1 MKPLFTLLGLAI
13 ALGAQADDDAIKKV
27 LTERFPGADIHAI
40 NPTPI
45 PGLFEVYANSS
56 IIYVDAQADY
66 MLSGP
71 LKDTKTKTNLTQ
83 KSLEAM
89 QTIDFASLPMDQ
101 AIVTRRGNG
110 ERKLVVFSDP
120 DCPFCRGLEKEL
132 AQLDNISIYTFLYPL
147 EELHPGASAKAD
159 AIWCAPDQAQA
170 WSDYMLQGKLAAPAS
185 ACATP
190 VRDIGKL
197 ATRLGMMGT
206 PAIVFSNGKRV
217 DGVIPAAEIESRL
230 AALSTQVVSTQQ

>member
-1 MKPLFTLLGLAI
+1 MKRIATLLCLAL
-13 ALGAQADDDAIKKV
+13 ASAAQADDATIKKV

-56 IIYVDAQADY
+56 IIYVDAQANY

-71 LKDTKTKTNLTQ
+71 LKDTQTKTNLTQ

-89 QTIDFASLPMDQ
+89 QTIDIASLPMDQ
-101 AIVTRRGNG
+101 AILTRRGNG
-110 ERKLVVFSDP
+110 ERKLMVFSDP
-120 DCPFCRGLEKEL
+120 DCPYCQALEKEL
-132 AQLDNISIYTFLYPL
+132 AQLDNVSIYTFLYPL

-170 WSDYMLQGKLAAPAS
+170 WSDYMLQGKLAAPVS

-190 VRDIGKL
+190 VQDIGKL

-217 DGVIPAAEIESRL
+217 DGSMPAAEIESRL
-230 AALSTQVVSTQQ
+230 AALSTQTTSIQQ

>member
-1 MKPLFTLLGLAI
+1 MKPLLTLLGLAI
-13 ALGAQADDDAIKKV
+13 ALGAQADDATIKKV

-83 KSLEAM
+83 KNLEAM
-89 QTIDFASLPMDQ
+89 QTIDFASLPMEQ
-101 AIVTRRGNG
+101 AILTRRGNG
-110 ERKLVVFSDP
+110 ERTLVVFSDP

-132 AQLDNISIYTFLYPL
+132 AQIDNISIYTFLYPL

-159 AIWCAPDQAQA
+159 AIWCAPDRAQA

-197 ATRLGMMGT
+197 AIRLGMMGT

-217 DGVIPAAEIESRL
+217 DGVISAAEIESRL
-230 AALSTQVVSTQQ
+230 AALS